1 MKISKLFILLLFVF
15 SFSSVHAQREKPA
28 TQAELDAITARG
40 TMLYEYDVAA
50 WRSTDAVLALSPVE
64 GSFTKY
70 IARKGDNGWVVAY
83 GKFNDKK
90 DKFLI
95 TYEAVQGAKPEEFKV
110 TKYEKPKENT
120 DFYFNAANAHDTVIK
135 DFISSNQPQRPYN
148 FAVLPTDG
156 GEFFVYALP
165 AQTEIGIFPL
175 GGDVRYKISKD
186 GSKILEKRQMHKSI
200 IEFTVPPE
208 AGELAAGYHTA
219 ILDEIPEDSDVF
231 HVLARIPKIPE
242 WVVTDKFVYQIA
254 ANGTIKYVMTRKAFT
269 NIGKE
274 KAK

>member
-40 TMLYEYDVAA
+40 KMLYEYDAAA
-50 WRSTDAVLALSPVE
+50 WHSTDAVLALSPVE

-70 IARKGDNGWVVAY
+70 IARKNENGWVVAY
-83 GKFNDKK
+83 GKYSDKK

-95 TYEAVQGAKPEEFKV
+95 TYEAVQSAKPEEFKV

-120 DFYFNAANAHDTVIK
+120 DFYFNAANAHDTVVK
-135 DFISSNQPQRPYN
+135 DFINSNPPQRPYN

-165 AQTEIGIFPL
+165 SQTEVGIFPL
-175 GGDVRYKISKD
+175 GGDIRYKVSKD
-186 GSKILEKRQMHKSI
+186 GLKIIEKRQMHKSI
-200 IEFTVPPE
+200 IEFTVPSE
-208 AGELAAGYHTA
+208 VEELSAVYHTA

-231 HVLARIPKIPE
+231 HVLARTPKVPE
-242 WVVTDKFVYQIA
+242 WVFTDKFVYQIFVD
-254 ANGTIKYVMTRKAFT
+254 GKIKYIMTRKAFT

-274 KAK
+274 KSK